1 MTTKK
6 KVTTKKKTVSKK
18 PAAKKPAA
26 KKVAVQKST
35 KYDDITSGIV
45 DGVTVY
51 KYKDYTS
58 IKLAKIKRYVENDLD

>member
-35 KYDDITSGIV
+35 KYNDITSDIV

-51 KYKDYTS
+51 KYKD
-58 IKLAKIKRYVENDLD
+58 

>member
-1 MTTKK
+1 MATKK
-6 KVTTKKKTVSKK
+6 KVVKK

-35 KYDDITSGIV
+35 NYDDITSGII
-45 DGVTVY
+45 DGITVY

-58 IKLAKIKRYVENDLD
+58 IKLAKIKRYVEQDLD

>member
-35 KYDDITSGIV
+35 KYNTFFFCLW
-45 DGVTVY
+45 TVAWSA
-51 KYKDYTS
+51 S
-58 IKLAKIKRYVENDLD
+58 I